1 MDGKGQYG
9 YLDEALDLIAIKRNQ
24 LREAPV
30 PTDVNKMSLRICD
43 VTEKIIV
50 FAKEEFLNG
59 IKPAVQTKNTV
70 LQSEAEEELPCLS
83 ALMLLTMELIYDMEA
98 GSGCADG
105 NVDRILLPEIDLSVI
120 PEYPDVLKAED
131 ALGKLKRLEWLFVH
145 FHKEDS
151 ARLFLKEI
159 FEKTLVEVKEPLI
172 K

>member
-1 MDGKGQYG
+1 M
-9 YLDEALDLIAIKRNQ
+9 
-24 LREAPV
+24 
-30 PTDVNKMSLRICD
+30 
-43 VTEKIIV
+43 
-50 FAKEEFLNG
+50 
-59 IKPAVQTKNTV
+59 QTKNTV

-159 FEKTLVEVKEPLI
+159 FEKTLVEVK
-172 K
+172 

>member
-50 FAKEEFLNG
+50 FAKEEFLNE

-83 ALMLLTMELIYDMEA
+83 ALMLLTMELIYDMEV

-105 NVDRILLPEIDLSVI
+105 NLDRILLPEIDLSVI

-159 FEKTLVEVKEPLI
+159 FEKTLVEVKDQLI

>member
-59 IKPAVQTKNTV
+59 IKPVVRKKNTV
-70 LQSEAEEELPCLS
+70 LQFEAEEEMPCLT
-83 ALMLLTMELIYDMEA
+83 ALILLSMELIYIME
-98 GSGCADG
+98 GGYGCADG
-105 NVDRILLPEIDLSVI
+105 NVDRILLPEIDVSVI
-120 PEYPDVLKAED
+120 PDCPSILKAENT
-131 ALGKLKRLEWLFVH
+131 KNKIKRLEWLIDH
-145 FHKEDS
+145 YHNEDS
-151 ARLFLKEI
+151 ARLFLKKV
-159 FEKTLVEVKEPLI
+159 FEKSLVAVK
-172 K
+172 

>member
-59 IKPAVQTKNTV
+59 INPAEQMKIAA
-70 LQSEAEEELPCLS
+70 LQLEAEEELPCLT
-83 ALMLLTMELIYDMEA
+83 ALMLLAMELIYDAEG
-98 GSGCADG
+98 GSGCAND
-105 NVDRILLPEIDLSVI
+105 NADRILLPEIDLCAI
-120 PEYPDVLKAED
+120 PDYPDVLKAED
-131 ALGKLKRLEWLFVH
+131 ALGKLKRLE
-145 FHKEDS
+145 
-151 ARLFLKEI
+151 
-159 FEKTLVEVKEPLI
+159 
-172 K
+172 